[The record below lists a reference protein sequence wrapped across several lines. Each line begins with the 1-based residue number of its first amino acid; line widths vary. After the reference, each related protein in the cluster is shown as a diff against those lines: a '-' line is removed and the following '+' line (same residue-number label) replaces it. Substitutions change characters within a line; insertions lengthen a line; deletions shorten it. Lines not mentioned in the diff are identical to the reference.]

1 MKYIKPVLILTLVI
15 LTLLSIASVC
25 ASDVNDTAL
34 SSDNSNY
41 VIDESNI
48 NDNKENNKQTFTAL
62 QNKIDD
68 AADGST
74 ITLENDYV
82 YNGFDGPIMISKA
95 LTIDG
100 KGFTIDGANEVSLFY
115 VTNSNVVF
123 KNIVFA
129 NGKSD
134 ERGGAI
140 DGKCTAVNCIFNSNS
155 ARYGGAMNG
164 GNAVDCTFNSNSA
177 ELHGGAIIDGN
188 AVRCNFIKNK
198 AIYDGGALMDS
209 NAVDCIFN
217 SNKALDYGGAM
228 YGGNAKNC
236 KFIGNT
242 AEYHGGATIETTAV
256 NCIFTKNIAQYGSG
270 GAMNGGT
277 AINCIFKNNKAAH
290 WGDDTYVTKIIS
302 KKTNKQSSKA
312 TPKLIVK
319 KAAFKVNVKIKKYA
333 AILKTNK
340 NKAMGKV
347 TLFLKVKGKTYTAK
361 TNSKGKAIFKI
372 KNLKKKGNYNAAVIF
387 KGNKNFKKVTKSV
400 RLIVK

>member
-1 MKYIKPVLILTLVI
+1 MKYIKSVLILTLVI

-140 DGKCTAVNCIFNSNS
+140 DGKCTAVNCIFNC
-155 ARYGGAMNG
+155 
-164 GNAVDCTFNSNSA
+164 VQ
-177 ELHGGAIIDGN
+177 
-188 AVRCNFIKNK
+188 
-198 AIYDGGALMDS
+198 
-209 NAVDCIFN
+209 IFVLILN
-217 SNKALDYGGAM
+217 VWS
-228 YGGNAKNC
+228 
-236 KFIGNT
+236 F
-242 AEYHGGATIETTAV
+242 
-256 NCIFTKNIAQYGSG
+256 FS
-270 GAMNGGT
+270 
-277 AINCIFKNNKAAH
+277 FKH
-290 WGDDTYVTKIIS
+290 SFVLYFIS
-302 KKTNKQSSKA
+302 KS
-312 TPKLIVK
+312 
-319 KAAFKVNVKIKKYA
+319 
-333 AILKTNK
+333 
-340 NKAMGKV
+340 
-347 TLFLKVKGKTYTAK
+347 
-361 TNSKGKAIFKI
+361 
-372 KNLKKKGNYNAAVIF
+372 
-387 KGNKNFKKVTKSV
+387 
-400 RLIVK
+400 